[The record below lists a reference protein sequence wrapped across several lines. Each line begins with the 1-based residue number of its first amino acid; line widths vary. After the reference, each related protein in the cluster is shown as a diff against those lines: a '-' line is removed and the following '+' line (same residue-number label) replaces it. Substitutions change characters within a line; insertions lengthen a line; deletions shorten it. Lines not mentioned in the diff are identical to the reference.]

1 MSGLSPSLSKPDLY
15 RLSHP
20 AMDQA
25 NENQHFCKA
34 VTKSGKECR
43 APRLNGSDYC
53 FFHDPER
60 VEERRISQ
68 SRGGLAKLIR
78 TELQPVLDD
87 VPVQSAADIV
97 TLLGGTINDVRTG
110 RIDPRIA
117 NAVGFLAGVAL
128 KAIEQAEIEE
138 KITELGTAMQGREWS
153 TLAEPFG

>member
-1 MSGLSPSLSKPDLY
+1 
-15 RLSHP
+15 
-20 AMDQA
+20 MDQA

-34 VTKSGKECR
+34 MTKAGKECR
-43 APRLNGSDYC
+43 APRLSGSDYC
-53 FFHDPER
+53 FFHDPETC
-60 VEERRISQ
+60 EERRISQ

-78 TELQPVLDD
+78 TELQPVFDD

-128 KAIEQAEIEE
+128 RAIEQVELEE
-138 KITELGTAMQGREWS
+138 KITELETAIQGRELS
-153 TLAEPFG
+153 TLTEPFG